1 MPNPYDSC
9 WTTADEIRLLIDSLG
24 SHHKGEAIPDKT
36 RLQRYI
42 AGANKRVNWGR
53 MDREDILAH
62 AKTKLAR
69 IGS

>member
-36 RLQRYI
+36 VSSAI
-42 AGANKRVNWGR
+42 S
-53 MDREDILAH
+53 
-62 AKTKLAR
+62 LAR
-69 IGS
+69 TSA

>member
-9 WTTADEIRLLIDSLG
+9 WTTADEIRLIDSLG

-36 RLQRYI
+36 CLQRYI

-53 MDREDILAH
+53 MDREAILGH
-62 AKTKLAR
+62 AETKLAR
-69 IGS
+69 MS